1 VNPEGF
7 RLCGMCGT
15 PLAGA
20 GAERREERK
29 VVSVLF
35 CDLVGFT
42 QRAEQLDP
50 EDVRAILGPYHARV
64 RQELE
69 RHGGTVEKFIG
80 DAVMALFGA
89 PTTHEDDAERAVR
102 AALAIRDVAIDQG
115 IELRVGITTGE
126 VLVNLDASPAEGEGM
141 ASGDVVNTAARLQTA
156 APINGVLVDETTH
169 RATRHAVEYSDAA
182 PVDAKGKARPIPVW
196 QAVQVRARLGMDV
209 AHEARSELVGREHEL
224 SVLRDAL
231 ARVRSARTPQLVTLI
246 GVPGIGKS
254 RLLFELSAIVEAD
267 PDLITWRQGRCL
279 AYGDGV
285 TLWAL
290 TEIVKAQAGIHEQD
304 SDDLAREKVRSAVRD
319 AVADEADAAWVESH
333 LLALVGLA
341 TQSELGGDRRGEAFS
356 AWRRF
361 IEAMA
366 EQRPVVLVFEDLHWA
381 DASLLDFV
389 DELVDWVT
397 DVPLVVVATAR
408 PELLERR
415 PSWGGGKLNATTL
428 ALRPLSD
435 EQTARLIGQRLGR
448 PTLAEAQRT
457 LLERAGGNPLYA
469 EQFAELFLERGAADQ
484 SLPESLQG
492 IIAARLDG
500 LPASEKEV
508 LRDAAVVGKVFWA
521 GSVGDDPSAALHA
534 LERKGFVRRQ
544 RRTSVEG
551 ETEYA
556 FSHALVRDVAYGQ
569 LSRADRAEKH
579 QRMAHWIESL
589 GRPEDHAEMLAHH
602 WRSALDLSRVAGA
615 PTDDLVGPTRL
626 ALRAA
631 GDRAFDLSAFIPA
644 ERYHAE
650 ALELWPQDDPARPD
664 LLFRWARALHLAG
677 NDRREAALEQA
688 RDALLA
694 AGAIEAAAEAVAYL
708 SEALWFR
715 GQRDRAYEELGRAEE
730 LLAGGERSLV
740 KARVLATS
748 GRYRML
754 AGDLEGAIRISREA
768 LATAEALGFDEL
780 RVRALTTIG
789 SSMTGQDREG
799 GLRTLDHALEIAR
812 ATNSPLLATV
822 LNNIGFQT
830 RDDVVR
836 ENALYRQAAEVAE
849 RFGDRAL
856 RRFVAGNVTI
866 TNFKLGRWDDA
877 LAAAEAFIAESRSSP
892 HYGETS
898 AHITRAIVRHGRGDA
913 AGAVED
919 LDAAIRLARA
929 RKDLQVLLPPLVLA
943 AFTNALLGRM
953 KSARSAAREA
963 TRLAVANPPWALE
976 LWPLIWF
983 ADQLGTAGAVHAAIR
998 AAPDTPMRSAAL
1010 AALEGD
1016 DGPLT
1021 RFMSDIK
1028 DRAGEALV
1036 RIMAA
1041 ERLIGKGRRA
1051 EGEAVLA
1058 DALAFYREVGATFY
1072 IERGEALRAKSA

>member
-1 VNPEGF
+1 
-7 RLCGMCGT
+7 MCGT
-15 PLAGA
+15 PLTAPGT
-20 GAERREERK
+20 ERREERK
-29 VVSVLF
+29 VVSALF

-102 AALAIRDVAIDQG
+102 AALAIREVAIDQG
-115 IELRVGITTGE
+115 IQLRVGITTGE

-141 ASGDVVNTAARLQTA
+141 ASGDVVNTASRLQGA
-156 APINGVLVDETTH
+156 APINGVLVDETTY
-169 RATRHAVEYSDAA
+169 RLTRHAVEYSDAPA
-182 PVDAKGKARPIPVW
+182 VEAKGKARPIAVW
-196 QAVQVRARLGMDV
+196 QAFQVRARPGMDV
-209 AHEARSELVGREHEL
+209 AHDARSELVGREREL
-224 SVLRDAL
+224 GVLWDAF
-231 ARVRSARTPQLVTLI
+231 ARVRSARTSQLVTLI

-254 RLLFELSAIVEAD
+254 RLLFELSALVEAD

-319 AVADEADAAWVESH
+319 AVAEEADAAWVESH

-381 DASLLDFV
+381 DASLLDFI
-389 DELVDWVT
+389 DELIDWVA
-397 DVPLVVVATAR
+397 DVPLMVVATAR

-415 PSWGGGKLNATTL
+415 PNWGGGKLNATTL
-428 ALRPLSD
+428 ALQPLSD

-448 PTLAEAQRT
+448 PTLAETQRT

-469 EQFAELFLERGAADQ
+469 EQFAELFLERGAADL

-500 LPASEKEV
+500 LPAGEKEV

-556 FSHALVRDVAYGQ
+556 FAHALVRDVAYGQ
-569 LSRADRAEKH
+569 LSRADRARKH
-579 QRMAHWIESL
+579 QRMAQWIESL
-589 GRPEDHAEMLAHH
+589 GRLDDHAEMLAHH
-602 WRSALDLSRVAGA
+602 WRSALDLCRAARA
-615 PTDDLVGPTRL
+615 PTADLVEPTRL

-631 GDRAFDLSAFIPA
+631 GERAFDLNAFLPA

-650 ALELWPQDDPARPD
+650 ALELWPQDDPERPD

-677 NDRREAALEQA
+677 DDREEAALEQA

-694 AGAIEAAAEAVAYL
+694 AGASEAAAESEAYL

-715 GQRDRAYEELGRAEE
+715 GQRDLAYDHLGRAEE
-730 LLAGGERSLV
+730 LLAGAERSLV
-740 KARVLATS
+740 KTRVLAMS

-754 AGDLEGAIRISREA
+754 AGDLESAIRISRDA
-768 LATAEALGFDEL
+768 LAAAEALGLDEL

-789 SSMTGQDREG
+789 SSITVQDRDG
-799 GLRTLDHALEIAR
+799 GLRTLEQALEIAR

-822 LNNIGFQT
+822 LNNIGFHT
-830 RDDVVR
+830 RDDVAR
-836 ENALYRQAAEVAE
+836 ANMFYRQAAEVAE
-849 RFGDRAL
+849 RFGDRAM
-856 RRFVAGNVTI
+856 RRFVAGNIATTDFQV
-866 TNFKLGRWDDA
+866 GRWDEA
-877 LAAAEAFIAESRSSP
+877 LAAADDFIAESRSSP
-892 HYGETS
+892 HYGDSS
-898 AHITRAIVRHGRGDA
+898 AHVTRAIVRHGRGDA
-913 AGAVED
+913 AGTVED
-919 LDAAIRLARA
+919 LDAAVRLARA
-929 RKDLQVLLPPLVLA
+929 TKDLQVLLPSLVLA
-943 AFTNALLGRM
+943 AFTHALLGRPT
-953 KSARSAAREA
+953 AGRPFAVEA
-963 TRLAVANPPWALE
+963 IELAMANPPWALE

-983 ADQLGTAGAVHAAIR
+983 GDQLGVAEAVRAAIE
-998 AAPDTPMRSAAL
+998 AAPDSPMRAAAL

-1016 DGPLT
+1016 DGPLA
-1021 RFMSDIK
+1021 RFMGDIK
-1028 DRAGEALV
+1028 DRAGEAFV
-1036 RIMAA
+1036 RLMAA
-1041 ERLIGKGRRA
+1041 ERLISQGRRA
-1051 EGEAVLA
+1051 EGEAELA
-1058 DALAFYREVGATFY
+1058 EALAFYREVGATFY
-1072 IERGEALRAKSA
+1072 VERGEALRAKTA